1 MKKYLVT
8 IEEQVSQ
15 TFEVMAEDEKTARI
29 IAEDNY
35 KNGEF
40 VLEPGEVIARR
51 MTVENPD
58 DGVDRWI
65 EF

>member
-15 TFEVMAEDEKTARI
+15 TFEVMAENADSAKR
-29 IAEDNY
+29 IAEDRY

-40 VLEPGEVIARR
+40 VLEPGNVTARR
-51 MTVENPD
+51 MAVENSD
-58 DGVDRWI
+58 DEAEMWTD
-65 EF
+65 F